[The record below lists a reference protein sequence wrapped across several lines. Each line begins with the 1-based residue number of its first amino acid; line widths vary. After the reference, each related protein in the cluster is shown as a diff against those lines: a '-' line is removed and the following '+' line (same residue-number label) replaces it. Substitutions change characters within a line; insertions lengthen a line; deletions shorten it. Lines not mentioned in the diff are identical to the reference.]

1 MANNKQQ
8 PPPSPS
14 SSSHQQQKNDKKQR
28 KLTKSPQVSCDISM
42 LSSSPTLYG
51 LSSTSSFSFASPKY
65 VAYPS
70 SLPNHHYD
78 DECLMKNFE
87 YLRSDLTLTTE
98 QQPITTVPSPIS
110 LCGSHATTTTMAH
123 TSASAGVIP
132 LSPKIGDDV
141 TILHHYP
148 NVALK
153 NSAEQYQREHGLP
166 ESLIRNNDVV
176 DHQKPCVV
184 AIANPVTIPTCC
196 LKTAHASDV
205 LNRQHHTPLPT
216 QPSAPNH
223 PPPLQPTTQH
233 HIQTSP
239 LSSAPSILN
248 DQLRHIKQMFQS
260 SSSTSTPAT
269 KDESS
274 SINHHNPFTFG
285 NIFKS
290 CDRSTSISPQTG
302 TPQKPFLSTHQQQ
315 AQPNK
320 AVVPQPTAPMQ
331 TTSPIGTPATAPI
344 TSSSLAATSSG
355 GNNSLLTENVKR
367 DEFLKATMKICLVV
381 SPPSN
386 KLLQVHKHTQSLALK
401 VFLSCVYF
409 SNIFLLYM
417 IMCVFCTECLCT
429 HEYALKKDLKRI
441 SIAYRI

>member
-8 PPPSPS
+8 PPSPPS
-14 SSSHQQQKNDKKQR
+14 SSSHHQQKNAKKQR

-51 LSSTSSFSFASPKY
+51 LSSTSSLAFASPKY
-65 VAYPS
+65 IAYPS

-87 YLRSDLTLTTE
+87 YLRSDVSLTPE
-98 QQPITTVPSPIS
+98 QPITTVPSPML
-110 LCGSHATTTTMAH
+110 LCGSNATTTT
-123 TSASAGVIP
+123 ASAKFEAGVNVQQT
-132 LSPKIGDDV
+132 PKIGDDV
-141 TILHHYP
+141 TILHHYA

-153 NSAEQYQREHGLP
+153 NATEQQYQREQGLP
-166 ESLIRNNDVV
+166 ESLIRNNDIA
-176 DHQKPCVV
+176 DHQKPCVI

-196 LKTAHASDV
+196 LKTAHASGGGGGSDV
-205 LNRQHHTPLPT
+205 VNRQHHTPLPT
-216 QPSAPNH
+216 QPSASNH
-223 PPPLQPTTQH
+223 PTPLQPTAAAQH

-260 SSSTSTPAT
+260 SSSSSTSTPT
-269 KDESS
+269 MRDESSS

-302 TPQKPFLSTHQQQ
+302 AASQKPILLSTQQPQ
-315 AQPNK
+315 AQSNK
-320 AVVPQPTAPMQ
+320 AVLPQPTTPMQ
-331 TTSPIGTPATAPI
+331 TTSPIATPATAPT

-386 KLLQVHKHTQSLALK
+386 KLLQVH
-401 VFLSCVYF
+401 
-409 SNIFLLYM
+409 NIYTMLPL
-417 IMCVFCTECLCT
+417 VL
-429 HEYALKKDLKRI
+429 
-441 SIAYRI
+441 

>member
-8 PPPSPS
+8 PPPPPS

-65 VAYPS
+65 IAYPS

-87 YLRSDLTLTTE
+87 YLRSDLSLTPD
-98 QQPITTVPSPIS
+98 QPITTVPSPIS
-110 LCGSHATTTTMAH
+110 LCGSNATTTTMAN
-123 TSASAGVIP
+123 TSASVGIIP

-153 NSAEQYQREHGLP
+153 NSAEQYHRGEQGLP
-166 ESLIRNNDVV
+166 ESIIRNNDVA

-196 LKTAHASDV
+196 LKTAHASGSDV
-205 LNRQHHTPLPT
+205 RQHHTPLPT

-248 DQLRHIKQMFQS
+248 DQLRHIKQMFQGS
-260 SSSTSTPAT
+260 SNNSSSTSTPTT
-269 KDESS
+269 KDENS

-302 TPQKPFLSTHQQQ
+302 TPQKPFLSSQ
-315 AQPNK
+315 AQSNK
-320 AVVPQPTAPMQ
+320 VVLPQPTTPMQ
-331 TTSPIGTPATAPI
+331 TTSPIATPATAP
-344 TSSSLAATSSG
+344 SSSLAASSSG
-355 GNNSLLTENVKR
+355 GNNSSLTENVKR

-386 KLLQVHKHTQSLALK
+386 KLLQVHKHTKLSAITNIYIYIYMVFFSLQ
-401 VFLSCVYF
+401 YF
-409 SNIFLLYM
+409 SFI
-417 IMCVFCTECLCT
+417 
-429 HEYALKKDLKRI
+429 
-441 SIAYRI
+441 